1 MFIPHRMKNLA
12 LTCVGILAAAVTA
25 PGAIT
30 CSTADYNGV
39 YAFRTI
45 GSFVRLPP
53 AAALL
58 QGPFS
63 QAGTFAADGKGNL
76 AVTSTSSYNGNVLP
90 ANDEAQYTVSP
101 DCTLKIYLTLPLPLA
116 VSATFE
122 TVLSGN
128 NRENTVMVTDPPG
141 TVVVGRHR
149 KLDLKFCS
157 VADLQG
163 SYSIDLTGQV
173 AASARNVAAGPF
185 QRVGR
190 LLADGNGGFTATTF
204 ANYNGNTVEEDISGT
219 YSLNSGCALSLKYT
233 TGADTGTVQNTL
245 VGALGGRGEIV
256 MLMVATHG
264 WSVSGT
270 LRSQQ

>member
-1 MFIPHRMKNLA
+1 MNNLSI
-12 LTCVGILAAAVTA
+12 TMSCIGFLAAAFTAQGAVTC
-25 PGAIT
+25 T
-30 CSTADYNGV
+30 TADYNGV

-58 QGPFS
+58 QGAFS
-63 QAGTFAADGKGNL
+63 QAGTFAADGQGNL

-90 ANDEAQYTVSP
+90 ANDEARYTVSP

-157 VADLQG
+157 VADFQG
-163 SYSIDLTGQV
+163 SYSIDMTGQV
-173 AASARNVAAGPF
+173 AVSAQNVAAGPF

-190 LLADGNGGFTATTF
+190 LLSDGNGGFTATTF

-219 YSLNSGCALSLKYT
+219 YTLNSGCALSLKYT
-233 TGADTGTVQNTL
+233 TGTGPAMVRNIL
-245 VGALGGRGEIV
+245 VGALGGHGEIV

-270 LRSQQ
+270 LRSQ